1 MNAATASALSRDPF
15 MPQPP
20 KVRGRAI
27 TLAVLAHVLLILA
40 IAFGVNWRN
49 SEPATVAAE
58 LWSATPQAAAPRA
71 VEAPPTPQ
79 PEAKPP
85 PEPVAKPVAKP
96 VVKAAEPV
104 APPKP
109 PPTLP
114 DPQIAIEKAK
124 REETKRVAAEQEQ
137 RREKAERLEAERE
150 KRAKDESAQKRAA
163 ADKAEKLKVD
173 RDKAAKAERAERA
186 EKAEKA
192 ERAEKAEA
200 ARLAAIRDANIKR
213 TQGMLGATGAPTDTG
228 TAQRSS
234 APSANYAGRVMAR
247 IKPNIL
253 LTDTL
258 DGNPRA
264 VVEVKLAPD
273 GTIIAKRLVQSSG
286 SKVWD
291 DAVLRAIDRT
301 EMLPLDNGRA
311 PPVFEIGFRPRD

>member
-1 MNAATASALSRDPF
+1 MNAATSSALSRDPF
-15 MPQPP
+15 MPRAP

-27 TLAVLAHVLLILA
+27 ALAVVAHALLILGLM
-40 IAFGVNWRN
+40 FSVNWG
-49 SEPATVAAE
+49 SEEPATVAAE

-71 VEAPPTPQ
+71 IEPPPPEVKQAEPVVKPTP
-79 PEAKPP
+79 KP
-85 PEPVAKPVAKP
+85 PEPVVAAKPP
-96 VVKAAEPV
+96 TP
-104 APPKP
+104 APTPA
-109 PPTLP
+109 LP

-124 REETKRVAAEQEQ
+124 KEDAKRVAAEQEEAKKLK
-137 RREKAERLEAERE
+137 REKAERERE
-150 KRAKDESAQKRAA
+150 ELALKKEK
-163 ADKAEKLKVD
+163 ADKLKAD
-173 RDKAAKAERAERA
+173 QAKAEAARNEKA

-192 ERAEKAEA
+192 DA
-200 ARLAAIRDANIKR
+200 AKQAAIRDANLKR
-213 TQGMLGATGAPTDTG
+213 MAGLAGATGGSTDTG
-228 TAQRSS
+228 TALRSS

-253 LTDTL
+253 LTDPV

-286 SKVWD
+286 TKVWD
-291 DAVLRAIDRT
+291 DAVLRAIERT